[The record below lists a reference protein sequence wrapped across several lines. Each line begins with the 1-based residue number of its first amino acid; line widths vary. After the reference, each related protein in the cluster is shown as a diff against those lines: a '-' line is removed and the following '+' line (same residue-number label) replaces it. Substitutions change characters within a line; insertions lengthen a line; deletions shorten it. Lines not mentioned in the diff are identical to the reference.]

1 MDSSNR
7 DIEVVEDD
15 MGEGY
20 MDPIEPYEGD
30 FDREQRQLWKL
41 EEKLRRKQKNPS
53 VRQEKID
60 EHKSKHK

>member
-53 VRQEKID
+53 VR
-60 EHKSKHK
+60 